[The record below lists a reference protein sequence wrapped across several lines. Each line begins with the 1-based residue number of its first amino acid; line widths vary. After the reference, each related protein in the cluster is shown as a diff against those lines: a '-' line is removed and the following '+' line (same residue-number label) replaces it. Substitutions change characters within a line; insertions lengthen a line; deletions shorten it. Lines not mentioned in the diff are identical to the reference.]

1 MVSNAL
7 YNDLDLVER
16 GHKVNPDWNRNFR
29 EDQDKVTK
37 VIDEILDMELGEHIR
52 KDTMLLDVYFTKYW
66 GWDNYCLVY
75 RIKER
80 YNNVGILIGAILE
93 STDEVLKWYDLT
105 TKFNFN
111 IIIVTPYET
120 FRFTYLDLLYEYVT
134 MSDGNGRFSSVK
146 DVINNHPRI
155 QLMKEWVVRNPRYDR
170 VTIKT
175 VLSYHPYSSID
186 RNGQRGEL
194 LQLRNDDRQ
203 VSTQEY
209 RVRGIRP
216 GEYNVVMGGEQFY
229 QQVRDQQRE
238 LMRGQMSL
246 RWSDYGTNNPCD
258 EIELPNVTVKQ
269 RVGKLNKLL
278 NKLKLKL

>member
-7 YNDLDLVER
+7 HSGIDLVPR
-16 GHKVNPDWNRNFR
+16 GYSINPDWNRNFR
-29 EDQDKVTK
+29 EDKDKVTK
-37 VIDEILDMELGEHIR
+37 VINEFLDMELGEHIR
-52 KDTMLLDVYFTKYW
+52 KDTMLSDVYFTKYW
-66 GWDNYCLVY
+66 GWTNYCMVY

-80 YNNVGILIGAILE
+80 YNNIGILIGAILE

-111 IIIVTPYET
+111 ILIVTPYET

-146 DVINNHPRI
+146 NVINNHPRI
-155 QLMKEWVVRNPRYDR
+155 QLMKEWVIRNPNYDR

-175 VLSYHPYSSID
+175 SPHSYMD
-186 RNGQRGEL
+186 RGVEHREFL
-194 LQLRNDDRQ
+194 WLRNDDRQ
-203 VSTQEY
+203 VSPQEY
-209 RVRGIRP
+209 RGRGIRP

-229 QQVRDQQRE
+229 QQVRDQQQE

-246 RWSDYGTNNPCD
+246 RWSDYGTNNPCA

-269 RVGKLNKLL
+269 RVSKLNKLL
-278 NKLKLKL
+278 KKLKLK